1 MSQYSSEHE
10 PGVLTDESVTVLTT
24 QVHAGPDPYLTN
36 DPAARQSESDQGK
49 AADVKD
55 SAKEAGQ
62 HVTDV
67 AKDQAGNVAAEA
79 KSQAKELLGQGRE
92 ELRQQAADQQARV
105 ASGLHS
111 LSAELHTMASGSTE
125 QGVAADLAREAADRA
140 RAIAGWLES
149 REPGQLV
156 DEVKSFA
163 RQRPG
168 AFLGIAATAG
178 VLVGRLGRGLKEGEP
193 HPPRHAS
200 PSPTDM
206 RPGLTDP
213 LLDHDPLRG
222 NGSEPGRM

>member
-10 PGVLTDESVTVLTT
+10 PGVLTDDPVTVLTT
-24 QVHAGPDPYLTN
+24 RVDTGPEPYLTN
-36 DPAARQSESDQGK
+36 DPVPLPPEQDQGK
-49 AADVKD
+49 ATDVKD
-55 SAKEAGQ
+55 TAKEAGQ

-79 KSQAKELLGQGRE
+79 KSQAKDLLGQGRE

-111 LSAELHTMASGSTE
+111 LSDELHSMASGSTE
-125 QGVAADLAREAADRA
+125 QGVAADLAREAADRT

-200 PSPTDM
+200 SS
-206 RPGLTDP
+206 LTDVP
-213 LLDHDPLRG
+213 PGSTDPVRD
-222 NGSEPGRM
+222 NGSDWGRM

>member
-24 QVHAGPDPYLTN
+24 QVDAGSDPYLTN
-36 DPAARQSESDQGK
+36 DPVPSPPEPDQGK

-55 SAKEAGQ
+55 TAKEAGQ

-67 AKDQAGNVAAEA
+67 AKDQVGNVAAEA
-79 KSQAKELLGQGRE
+79 KSQAKDLLGQGRE

-111 LSAELHTMASGSTE
+111 LSDELHSMASGSTE

-193 HPPRHAS
+193 QPPRHAS
-200 PSPTDM
+200 SGPTDV

-213 LLDHDPLRG
+213 LGD
-222 NGSEPGRM
+222 NGAEWGRV